1 MTIKASKRR
10 LVTIGVIGLLSLLLS
25 ACSIRRMAMN
35 MVADSLTGGGSGN
48 VFTSDN
54 DPELVGDAL
63 PFAIKMYESLMASIP
78 GHSGLQ
84 VQTGS
89 MYIMYANA
97 FLQTPAS
104 MLTNAEL
111 NRKEALLARAR
122 NLYLRGRDILL
133 EDLERKYPGFR
144 ADLARKPHSHAV
156 KPCASRDVASLYW
169 AAAGWV
175 AAYAIDPFDMKLGL
189 TVPQAEA
196 LMQRVLEL
204 EPGFGNGSIHDF
216 YILYYGSLPEY
227 MGGSSDKAREHFQH
241 SVSVSKGLST
251 SPYLSLATT
260 VCIKQQRLDEFRE
273 LLGKALAV
281 DPEKNPGNR
290 LVTILNQRRARW
302 LLKNQ
307 EDFFLEASSDL
318 DTSDSPSDS
327 SQVSQENQP

>member
-1 MTIKASKRR
+1 MTIEALKRKMYVIV
-10 LVTIGVIGLLSLLLS
+10 VTLSLSVLFS

-97 FLQTPAS
+97 YLQTPAS
-104 MLTNAEL
+104 MLKNTEL
-111 NRKEALLARAR
+111 NRKETLLARAR

-133 EDLERKYPGFR
+133 EDLEGKYPGFR
-144 ADLARKPHSHAV
+144 SELAEKPHSRAV
-156 KPCASRDVASLYW
+156 KKCSSGDVASLYW

-204 EPGFGNGSIHDF
+204 DPGFGNGSIHDF

-227 MGGSSDKAREHFQH
+227 MGGNADKAREHFRH
-241 SVSVSKGLST
+241 SVSVSKGIST

-260 VCIKQQRLDEFRE
+260 VCIKQQRLDEFRK
-273 LLGKALAV
+273 LLGMAL
-281 DPEKNPGNR
+281 DINPEKNRENR

-302 LLKNQ
+302 LLQNQ

-318 DTSDSPSDS
+318 DPPGSSSGP
-327 SQVSQENQP
+327 SQVSQEDQP